1 MASYK
6 VGDYTFYDEPTA
18 KKAAGELK
26 AIEYMLP
33 QLEKAKDKE
42 VLKAYNQLIQRRMF
56 TTAVGMSFLQQ
67 LRNRLLTTR
76 GINKSEILP
85 LYDLESGE
93 DSQKPENTNN
103 TKKAVDKQKAVA
115 TKTRKQNKKNRKP
128 EKKISLQEEN
138 RRLKAANSILLTIS
152 LALMIV
158 VVGMFYVSSTIN
170 SPNILNYEEF
180 IINKY
185 ASWQQ
190 DLEEKELELLERERA
205 LDNL

>member
-1 MASYK
+1 M
-6 VGDYTFYDEPTA
+6 
-18 KKAAGELK
+18 
-26 AIEYMLP
+26 
-33 QLEKAKDKE
+33 
-42 VLKAYNQLIQRRMF
+42 
-56 TTAVGMSFLQQ
+56 QQ

-85 LYDLESGE
+85 LYDLESRE